1 MQLCGMNILFV
12 IVVKDVTFVN
22 LRCSKCQ
29 LVFLVNTFEDVRIIQ
44 AMSCPEGAGHKLSE
58 VV

>member
-1 MQLCGMNILFV
+1 M
-12 IVVKDVTFVN
+12 N

-44 AMSCPEGAGHKLSE
+44 AMTCPAGAGHTLNE
-58 VV
+58 VA

>member
-1 MQLCGMNILFV
+1 LHRLYGRIKMGDEV
-12 IVVKDVTFVN
+12 VN

-44 AMSCPEGAGHKLSE
+44 AMSCSGGAGHNLNE

>member
-1 MQLCGMNILFV
+1 M
-12 IVVKDVTFVN
+12 N
-22 LRCSKCQ
+22 LRCCKCQ
-29 LVFLVNTFEDVRIIQ
+29 LEFLDNTFEDVRIIQ